1 MFQKKSID
9 IGAPEKHLLKNSGA
23 GYILIPIVL
32 EIALGV
38 LVFIQSRPAAM
49 NYLYA
54 LAASLFLTA
63 VIGTYAYNRN
73 ADMRLFSAAASLS
86 AFGVALQIVIDQV
99 YRVSTVFSPLKYAI
113 SLATAV
119 IFLIFYRIFRKI
131 LDRPVTVWLMI
142 LVSAAIYA
150 VLKVYGYDPNGYGTY
165 AWLKIGSYTVQLT
178 DFAKVAAV
186 MFYSA
191 LFSSRTPRSEKEVL
205 LI

>member
-73 ADMRLFSAAASLS
+73 ADMRLVSAAASLS